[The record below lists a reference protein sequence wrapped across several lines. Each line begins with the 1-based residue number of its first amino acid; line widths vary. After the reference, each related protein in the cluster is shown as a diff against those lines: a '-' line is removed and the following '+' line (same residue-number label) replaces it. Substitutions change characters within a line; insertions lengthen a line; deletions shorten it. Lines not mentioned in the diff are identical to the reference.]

1 MIANFFN
8 LGDFEK
14 IESDML
20 MLNIIINGITF
31 NFIVNGGFHGFF
43 KYWSILAITL
53 LF

>member
-20 MLNIIINGITF
+20 IINIIINGIVF
-31 NFIVNGGFHGFF
+31 IFIVIGG
-43 KYWSILAITL
+43 
-53 LF
+53 